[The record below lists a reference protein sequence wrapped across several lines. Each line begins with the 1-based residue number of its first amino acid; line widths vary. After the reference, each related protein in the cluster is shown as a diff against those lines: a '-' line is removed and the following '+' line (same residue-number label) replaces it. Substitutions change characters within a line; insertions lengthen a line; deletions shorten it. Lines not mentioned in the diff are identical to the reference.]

1 MIVAHGVYR
10 VNEKIKTGRN
20 SHVPVFHMQSL
31 LVGVVSGIETRIL
44 FLIIIQKG
52 THKITPDHHPIQ
64 YMHSDKTA
72 RSRALKP

>member
-31 LVGVVSGIETRIL
+31 LVGVVSGIETQIL
-44 FLIIIQKG
+44 FLQKVHIILPQISIRYSTCIIIVIK
-52 THKITPDHHPIQ
+52 
-64 YMHSDKTA
+64 
-72 RSRALKP
+72 LKQLQLGL